1 MDFLSDLLGTPEEW
15 NGLLAYPVQMKDYPL
30 FLTARECISTAQQT
44 WPVPWCAV
52 KYFDGLIGMG
62 LLPRLALLLKLVF
75 RLPEELTVYPKTAAP
90 FMGEVACR
98 AGGGCPPHPASPGA
112 PPQGGSQRKIVS
124 LLVAQGDRRAEITP
138 KNFPSL
144 RELIA
149 RQNGI
154 ELPDEMANPEL
165 LQARND
171 LAQGGTPLK
180 ASLED
185 LICSVALKARASPGE
200 IAEWTVRR
208 FQAIERAIDRSDGHW
223 MASVT
228 IAAGGK
234 FKGGNPFPSWKYDRE
249 EGLAGVEPLSALSG
263 RLSGSV
269 EKK

>member
-15 NGLLAYPVQMKDYPL
+15 NGLTVYPVQMKDYPH
-30 FLTARECISTAQQT
+30 FLAARECISASQQT
-44 WPVPWCAV
+44 WPVPWCTV
-52 KYFDGLIGMG
+52 KYLDGLIGMG
-62 LLPRLALLLKLVF
+62 MLSRLALLLKLVL
-75 RLPEELTVYPKTAAP
+75 RLPDELPVYPRIK
-90 FMGEVACR
+90 EE
-98 AGGGCPPHPASPGA
+98 
-112 PPQGGSQRKIVS
+112 KIVS
-124 LLVAQGDRRAEITP
+124 LLVVQGERQAEITP

-165 LQARND
+165 LQARQD
-171 LAQGGTPLK
+171 LSRPGTPLK

-185 LICSVALKARASPGE
+185 LICSVALKARASPEE

-208 FQAIERAIDRSDGHW
+208 FQAMERAIDRSEGHLT
-223 MASVT
+223 AAIT

-234 FKGGNPFPSWKYDRE
+234 FKGGNPFPSWKFDRE
-249 EGLAGVEPLSALSG
+249 EGLVGVEPLSALSG

-269 EKK
+269 EHR

>member
-15 NGLLAYPVQMKDYPL
+15 NGLSVYPIKMKDYPL
-30 FLTARECISTAQQT
+30 FLAARECITTAQQT
-44 WPVPWCAV
+44 WPVPWCTV

-62 LLPRLALLLKLVF
+62 LLPRLALLLKLAF
-75 RLPEELTVYPKTAAP
+75 RLPEELTVYPRGK
-90 FMGEVACR
+90 ED
-98 AGGGCPPHPASPGA
+98 
-112 PPQGGSQRKIVS
+112 KIVS
-124 LLVAQGDRRAEITP
+124 LLVAQGEKRAEITP

-154 ELPDEMANPEL
+154 ELPDEMANSEL

-180 ASLED
+180 VSLED
-185 LICSVALKARASPGE
+185 LICSVALKAHVSPGE

-208 FQAIERAIDRSDGHW
+208 FQATERAIDRSDGHW
-223 MASVT
+223 MASIT

-234 FKGGNPFPSWKYDRE
+234 FKGGNPYPSWKFDRE
-249 EGLAGVEPLSALSG
+249 EGLVGVEPLSALSG

-269 EKK
+269 DHK